1 LNTSDF
7 DYHLPPERIAQF
19 PIEPRDSSKLM
30 RVDRKSGQISHH
42 NFRDLPDMLDS
53 GDLIVRNRTRVIPA
67 RLKARKL
74 PGGGRLEVLLLERI
88 TADTWKCMLGGKG
101 MRVGKL
107 FELSN
112 GMQGEVIAEEDS
124 PQRVV
129 RFTEDLDDAL
139 MDLGEMPMPPYI
151 HDALEDQARY
161 QTVFAELPGSA
172 AAPTAGLHFT
182 PRLFEQLAELGINT
196 ADITLHIGLDTFAPV
211 REENVR
217 AHHIHS
223 EWCEMSIDTALQVQ
237 EAKMNG
243 GRVVALGTTSV
254 RTLESA
260 AQGYA
265 NEKKL
270 GAFSGRTKLFILPGF
285 QFAAVDAMITNFH
298 LPRSTLIM
306 LVSAFAKREIILEAY
321 SKAIENDYRFYSFG
335 DAMLI
340 I

>member
-88 TADTWKCMLGGKG
+88 SADTWKCMLGGKG

-112 GMQGEVIAEEDS
+112 GMQGEVIAEEDG

-129 RFTEDLDDAL
+129 RFAEDLDDAL
-139 MDLGEMPMPPYI
+139 MDLGEMPLPPYI

-182 PRLFEQLAELGINT
+182 PRLFEQLAGRGINT

-237 EAKMNG
+237 EVRMNG

-260 AQGYA
+260 AQGYP
-265 NEKKL
+265 NGKKL
-270 GAFSGRTKLFILPGF
+270 GAFSGRTELFILPGF